1 LLSVS
6 SFATLDPEREIVM
19 AEEVEKLAEKP
30 VVELRS
36 EEIGEIRSDE
46 QLLQQSVLS
55 IEQIVRDDLLKTIA
69 VKLDYSSL
77 KM

>member
-1 LLSVS
+1 
-6 SFATLDPEREIVM
+6 M